1 MAGYIPKSKVSILK
15 TTGLEFVKLSNNE
28 PYQGDYIEFSNGT
41 FYAGNNSSNLGEQLI
56 KRVPL
61 SNNFEPG
68 ANNNQYKE
76 LKRTIHNNLSR
87 ITVIPPFK
95 PVPTSDDIDRGY
107 LIRYFCKRVNEQI
120 NYFEISKKTYDLLL
134 NKDPKYDYN
143 LYSIGNLRWALKEI
157 NSISQE
163 EINKNTLDSKQ
174 IDFPFLS
181 LLFNNLSEFA
191 SLYTDGTEFVTRS
204 GKKEIPYIG
213 FYHNHPNFGFAMVGA
228 YHINAKHKRLFSP
241 KKQAIGEI
249 RETSEKSS
257 TEIPTRTSN
266 VGMASTPSPSTP
278 SPSRTVS
285 RPSYGGGGGY

>member
-56 KRVPL
+56 L
-61 SNNFEPG
+61 EPG

-143 LYSIGNLRWALKEI
+143 LYSIGNLRWALIET

-163 EINKNTLDSKQ
+163 EINKNILDSKQ
-174 IDFPFLS
+174 KDFPFIN
-181 LLFNNLSEFA
+181 LLFSNLSEFA
-191 SLYTDGTEFVTRS
+191 PLYTDGTEFVTRS
-204 GKKEIPYIG
+204 GKREIPYVG

-228 YHINAKHKRLFSP
+228 YHINAKHKRLFP
-241 KKQAIGEI
+241 KTLRANEEVNQISDQPI
-249 RETSEKSS
+249 RETSIITTPIS
-257 TEIPTRTSN
+257 TTPTPT
-266 VGMASTPSPSTP
+266 STPRVTP
-278 SPSRTVS
+278 S

>member
-87 ITVIPPFK
+87 ITFIHPFK
-95 PVPTSDDIDRGY
+95 PEPTSDDIDRGY

-143 LYSIGNLRWALKEI
+143 LYSIGNLRWALIET

-163 EINKNTLDSKQ
+163 EINKNILDSKQ
-174 IDFPFLS
+174 KDFPFVN
-181 LLFNNLSEFA
+181 LLFSNLSEFA
-191 SLYTDGTEFVTRS
+191 PLYTDGT
-204 GKKEIPYIG
+204 
-213 FYHNHPNFGFAMVGA
+213 
-228 YHINAKHKRLFSP
+228 
-241 KKQAIGEI
+241 
-249 RETSEKSS
+249 
-257 TEIPTRTSN
+257 
-266 VGMASTPSPSTP
+266 
-278 SPSRTVS
+278 
-285 RPSYGGGGGY
+285 